1 MKRII
6 PAALLLSV
14 LAGCAST
21 SDLDETRQQIAEVNR
36 QAQDRLGKI
45 ETKLSNEKLLD
56 LVSQLEAIKAELAK
70 LRGETEV
77 LNYNVQTTQKRQN
90 DLYNDLDSRLAK
102 FEGGSAARPAAT
114 TGGASGAVGQVA
126 PETQN
131 SNGAEFEKAL
141 GVLRLRDFPR
151 AIEALQRFL
160 SANPGS
166 AQVPDAEYWLG
177 VAHTA
182 QRQYDAAIDTHRR
195 FVDKYPDHPK
205 APDALR
211 NIANCQRDLGQKDI
225 AKATLRRLI
234 KLYPKSVAAQRAKDE
249 IKRL

>member
-1 MKRII
+1 MKRIV
-6 PAALLLSV
+6 PAALLLSL

-21 SDLDETRQQIAEVNR
+21 GDLDDTRRQIADVNR

-45 ETKLSNEKLLD
+45 ETKLSNDKLLD
-56 LVSQLEAIKAELAK
+56 LVSQIEAMKSELAK

-90 DLYNDLDSRLAK
+90 DLYNDLDGRLAK
-102 FEGGSAARPAAT
+102 LEGAAKQAAPSAPAGGPAVNPAAPEAQ
-114 TGGASGAVGQVA
+114 TG
-126 PETQN
+126 PDLER
-131 SNGAEFEKAL
+131 AL
-141 GVLRLRDFPR
+141 GLLRSRDFPH
-151 AIEALQRFL
+151 AVEALQRFL
-160 SANPGS
+160 TANPDS

-195 FVDKYPDHPK
+195 FAEHYPDHPK

-211 NIANCQRDLGQKDI
+211 NIANCQRDLGQKDV
-225 AKATLRRLI
+225 AKATLRRLL
-234 KLYPKSVAAQRAKDE
+234 KLYPKSAAAVRAKEDL
-249 IKRL
+249 KHL

>member
-1 MKRII
+1 MKRIV
-6 PAALLLSV
+6 PAALLLSL

-21 SDLDETRQQIAEVNR
+21 GDLDETRRQIADVNQ
-36 QAQDRLGKI
+36 QAQDRLSKI

-56 LVSQLEAIKAELAK
+56 LVSQLEAMKAELAK

-90 DLYNDLDSRLAK
+90 DLYNDLDGRLAK
-102 FEGGSAARPAAT
+102 LEGGAVKTPVASSAP
-114 TGGASGAVGQVA
+114 ASGANPAAGD
-126 PETQN
+126 TQT
-131 SNGAEFEKAL
+131 GPDFERAL
-141 GVLRLRDFPR
+141 GLLRNRDFPH
-151 AIEALQRFL
+151 AVEALQRFIT
-160 SANPGS
+160 ANPGS

-195 FVDKYPDHPK
+195 FAETYPDHPK

-211 NIANCQRDLGQKDI
+211 NIAMCQRDLAQKDV

-234 KLYPKSVAAQRAKDE
+234 KLYPKSAAAQRAKED
-249 IKRL
+249 IKHL